1 MFYEPS
7 KGNHSLRFNPF
18 KSIAVPRP
26 IGWITTLDLEGRVN
40 LAPYSQFQNLGADPP
55 YVMFSAS
62 GSNDSPRNAQ
72 DTGEFVCNMATYD
85 LREAVNI
92 TSARYEHGV
101 EEHEKAEL
109 DLIPSQLVKA
119 PRVAAC
125 PIHMECR
132 YHCSMVLPGRRAGA
146 SNVVVVGE
154 VIGIHVKDEF
164 IGPDGKID
172 IVKIRPL
179 SRVGYHDYTTI
190 DQVFTMSPP
199 PSEGGVL
206 DRGLEG
212 APQTGAVKNLK
223 LNID

>member
-7 KGNHSLRFNPF
+7 KGDHGLKYNPF

-26 IGWITTLDLEGRVN
+26 IGWITTLDQDGKVN

-55 YVMFSAS
+55 YVMFSAQ
-62 GSNDSPRNAQ
+62 GTNDSPRNAQ

-92 TSARYEHGV
+92 TSARYDPGI
-101 EEHEKAEL
+101 EEHLKAQL
-109 DLIPSQLVKA
+109 DLIPSKLVKA
-119 PRVAAC
+119 PRVAAS
-125 PIHMECR
+125 PVHMECR
-132 YHCSMVLPGRRAGA
+132 YHCSLVLPGRRAGA
-146 SNVVVVGE
+146 SNVVIVGE

-172 IVKIRPL
+172 IARIRPL

-190 DQVFTMSPP
+190 DKVFTMSPP
-199 PSEGGVL
+199 PSEGNVL

-212 APQTGAVKNLK
+212 APQNGAAKNLRR
-223 LNID
+223 